1 MPDRSIKAAS
11 EDADSAYLNGI
22 AFKPDTDDLRD
33 APALDI
39 ARRLIERKVKV
50 KAHDP
55 IALDTAKKLYPDM
68 GIVYCDS
75 VLEAVAGADAVVL
88 VTEWP
93 AYRDLPWKEI
103 RDQVRNPLVLDGRN
117 FLNQTKLIQL
127 GFRHVGVG

>member
-1 MPDRSIKAAS
+1 MPDCSIKAAS

-55 IALDTAKKLYPDM
+55 IALERARELTLDL
-68 GIVYCDS
+68 GIVFCDT
-75 VLEAVAGADAVVL
+75 VLETVEDADAVVL

-93 AYRDLPWKEI
+93 GYRDLPWDDICKHMHTT
-103 RDQVRNPLVLDGRN
+103 LVSCQASFDG
-117 FLNQTKLIQL
+117 
-127 GFRHVGVG
+127 